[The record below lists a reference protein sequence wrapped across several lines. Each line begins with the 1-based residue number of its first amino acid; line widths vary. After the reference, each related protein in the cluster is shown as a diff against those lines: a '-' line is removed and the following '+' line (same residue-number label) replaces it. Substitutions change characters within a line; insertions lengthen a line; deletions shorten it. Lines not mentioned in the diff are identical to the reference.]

1 MPEPIL
7 SNEDLRLLDEG
18 LQLAKQLRLE
28 LQRARQAGLD
38 VSDIEQQLTQ
48 AENQLRTLV
57 RVYGPRRG
65 R

>member
-1 MPEPIL
+1 MPDAIL
-7 SNEDLRLLDEG
+7 SSDDLKLLEEG

-38 VSDIEQQLTQ
+38 VTDIEQQLTQ

>member
-38 VSDIEQQLTQ
+38 VTDIEQQLTQ

-57 RVYGPRRG
+57 RVYGPRKG